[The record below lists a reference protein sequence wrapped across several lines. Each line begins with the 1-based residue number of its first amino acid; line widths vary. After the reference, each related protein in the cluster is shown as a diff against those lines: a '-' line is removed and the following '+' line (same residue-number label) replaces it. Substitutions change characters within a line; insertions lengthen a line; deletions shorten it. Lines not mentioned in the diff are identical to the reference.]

1 MGIMKHVRWLILTLE
16 CIVCLI
22 PVPARA
28 QTIPVPARPQTGTTP
43 GPFANVYIKIQVR
56 NLDGSSA
63 TRGILIQ
70 LESAE
75 GGIVDQC
82 TTGSEGYC
90 QFNPR
95 TTALYVLR
103 MKQPGYEEISKQVD
117 LRDTRGAYVELRLKP
132 ESGKNASSGPKDGS
146 AISAADLAV
155 PDNARKEFEA
165 GQKALEA
172 QDLDSGIAHLQ
183 KAIKLYDAFP
193 QAYTMLGSAY
203 VEQQKYSEAQAALQK
218 AIQLD
223 PKAIGAY
230 IELGAAFNQMKKYAE
245 AEKSLN
251 QGLELDPDSAAGHYE
266 LAKTFMALGRW
277 QDAEPHAVKALAQ
290 LPNMPSIHVIM
301 GNILLKKQ
309 DAQGALHEFQEYLRL
324 APNGS
329 MAPAVRDIVV
339 KIQTALGTK

>member
-1 MGIMKHVRWLILTLE
+1 MGIMKHVRWFILPLAF
-16 CIVCLI
+16 IAYLI
-22 PVPARA
+22 PVPVRA
-28 QTIPVPARPQTGTTP
+28 QTGTTP
-43 GPFANVYIKIQVR
+43 GPFANVYIKIQIR
-56 NLDGSSA
+56 NPDGSSA

-82 TTGSEGYC
+82 TTGAGGYC

-103 MKQPGYEEISKQVD
+103 VKQPGYEEIRKQVD
-117 LRDTRGAYVELRLKP
+117 LRDVRGTYVELRLKP
-132 ESGKNASSGPKDGS
+132 ESGNNESSAPKDGNAAS
-146 AISAADLAV
+146 VSAADLAV

-172 QDLDSGIAHLQ
+172 KDLDSGIAHLR

-193 QAYTMLGSAY
+193 QAYTMLGGAY

-290 LPNMPSIHVIM
+290 LPNVPPIHVIM